1 MSKGQPRSNTKPL
14 NEEGFS
20 SNASQNTSATIINNQ
35 ALNAETTTWQNF
47 KRLMRYTQPYKVGF
61 IAAIIGMLG
70 YAGIDTLFFSQLQP
84 LIDEGLSGA
93 NPNFMKWA
101 PLFVVVCFV
110 IRGLCHFVGNYCL
123 AWVGNNVV
131 ADIRQ
136 ALFEHIMTLPVAFHD
151 KESTGTLISKLTFDT
166 EQVLQATSKALLT
179 LVQQGA
185 FVVGLLIVMFYKSW
199 ELSAIFLLITPII
212 AVIVM
217 VVSKRFR
224 AVSKSIQSAM
234 GQVTSAAEQTFN
246 AHKVVLTC
254 DGQDREYA
262 RFKKINIHNKQQRM
276 KLVATRSSSVPIIQ
290 IIASFALAFVLYVAN
305 LDVMK
310 ETLTAGVFIT
320 VITCMTMLLRPLKM
334 LTTVNSE
341 FQNGM
346 AACVSIFD
354 VLDQQR
360 EADEGT
366 EPLIKA
372 EGTLQFNQVNFSYAN
387 NDDLALKGVDFS
399 VNAGETTA
407 LVGRSGSGK
416 STISSILLRFY
427 DATSGEV
434 LVDGKNITHYKL
446 KDLRKQFAYVSQ
458 QVVLFNDTL
467 ANNIAYGNPEAT
479 EEDIIT
485 AATNAHVIEFAEK
498 MPQGIHSHVG
508 ENGAL
513 LSGGQRQ
520 RVAIARALLC
530 DAPFLILDEATSALD
545 TESERHIQDALQL
558 LQKNRTCLVIAHRL
572 STIENANNIIVM
584 EDGKIVEQGD
594 HNTLMTKDGAY
605 AQLHRFQFS

>member
-1 MSKGQPRSNTKPL
+1 MSK
-14 NEEGFS
+14 NETANLPE
-20 SNASQNTSATIINNQ
+20 
-35 ALNAETTTWQNF
+35 EDTWQNF
-47 KRLMRYTQPYKVGF
+47 KRLMSYTKPYRMGF
-61 IAAIIGMLG
+61 VAAIIGMLG
-70 YAGIDTLFFSQLQP
+70 YAGVDTLFFSQLQP
-84 LIDEGLSGA
+84 LIDEGLSGT

-110 IRGLCHFVGNYCL
+110 VRGICHFIGNYCL
-123 AWVGNNVV
+123 AWVGNHVV

-136 ALFEHIMTLPVAFHD
+136 ALFQHIMFLPVAFHD
-151 KESTGTLISKLTFDT
+151 KESTGSLISKLTFDT

-185 FVVGLLIVMFYKSW
+185 FVIGLLIVMFYKSW

-212 AVIVM
+212 AVIVTI
-217 VVSKRFR
+217 VSKRFR
-224 AVSKSIQSAM
+224 KVSKSIQSAM
-234 GQVTSAAEQTFN
+234 GQVTTAAEQTFN
-246 AHKVVLTC
+246 AHKVVLTF
-254 DGQDREYA
+254 DGQQREYD
-262 RFKKINIHNKQQRM
+262 RFDKINRHNRQQRM
-276 KLVATRSSSVPIIQ
+276 KLVATQSASVPLIQ

-305 LDVMK
+305 LDGMK
-310 ETLTAGVFIT
+310 ETLTPGIFIT

-346 AACVSIFD
+346 AACASIFK
-354 VLDQQR
+354 VLDEEKEKDTGQL
-360 EADEGT
+360 A
-366 EPLIKA
+366 LVKA
-372 EGTLQFNQVNFSYAN
+372 KGSLSFNNVDFSYK
-387 NDDLALKGVDFS
+387 NDKKLALKKLNFS
-399 VNAGETTA
+399 VNPGETTA
-407 LVGRSGSGK
+407 FVGRSGSGK
-416 STISSILLRFY
+416 STASSLLLRFY
-427 DATSGEV
+427 NATSGEV
-434 LVDGKNITHYKL
+434 LIDGVNITEYKL

-479 EEDIIT
+479 EEEII
-485 AATNAHVIEFAEK
+485 AAAKNAHVLEFAEK
-498 MPQGIHSHVG
+498 MPEGLNTNVG

-545 TESERHIQDALQL
+545 TESERHIQDALQV
-558 LQKNRTCLVIAHRL
+558 LQQNRTCIVIAHRL
-572 STIENANNIIVM
+572 STIESADNIVVM
-584 EDGKIVEQGD
+584 EEGEIIEQGD
-594 HNTLMTKDGAY
+594 HKTLLEKDGAY

>member
-1 MSKGQPRSNTKPL
+1 MSK
-14 NEEGFS
+14 NETANLPE
-20 SNASQNTSATIINNQ
+20 
-35 ALNAETTTWQNF
+35 EDTWQNF
-47 KRLMRYTQPYKVGF
+47 KRLMSYTKPYKMGF
-61 IAAIIGMLG
+61 VAAIIGMLG
-70 YAGIDTLFFSQLQP
+70 YAGVDTLFFSQLQP
-84 LIDEGLSGA
+84 LIDEGLSGT

-110 IRGLCHFVGNYCL
+110 VRGICHFIGNYCL
-123 AWVGNNVV
+123 AWVGNHVV

-136 ALFEHIMTLPVAFHD
+136 ALFQHIMFLPVAFHD
-151 KESTGTLISKLTFDT
+151 KESTGSLISKLTFDT

-185 FVVGLLIVMFYKSW
+185 FVIGLLIVMFYKSW

-212 AVIVM
+212 AVIVTI
-217 VVSKRFR
+217 VSKRFR
-224 AVSKSIQSAM
+224 KVSKSIQSAM
-234 GQVTSAAEQTFN
+234 GQVTTAAEQTFN
-246 AHKVVLTC
+246 AHKVVLTF
-254 DGQDREYA
+254 DGQQREYD
-262 RFKKINIHNKQQRM
+262 RFDKINRHNRQQRM
-276 KLVATRSSSVPIIQ
+276 KLVATQSASVPLIQ

-305 LDVMK
+305 LDGMK
-310 ETLTAGVFIT
+310 ETLTPGIFIT

-346 AACVSIFD
+346 AACASIFK
-354 VLDQQR
+354 VLDEEKEKDTGQL
-360 EADEGT
+360 A
-366 EPLIKA
+366 LVKA
-372 EGTLQFNQVNFSYAN
+372 KGSLSFNNVDFSYK
-387 NDDLALKGVDFS
+387 NDKKLALKKLNFS
-399 VNAGETTA
+399 VNPGETTA
-407 LVGRSGSGK
+407 FVGRSGSGK
-416 STISSILLRFY
+416 STASSLLLRFY
-427 DATSGEV
+427 NATSGEV
-434 LVDGKNITHYKL
+434 LIDGVNITEYKL

-479 EEDIIT
+479 EEEII
-485 AATNAHVIEFAEK
+485 AAAKNAHVLEFAEK
-498 MPQGIHSHVG
+498 MPEGLNTNVG

-545 TESERHIQDALQL
+545 TESERHIQDALQV
-558 LQKNRTCLVIAHRL
+558 LQQNRTCIVIAHRL
-572 STIENANNIIVM
+572 STIESADNIVVM
-584 EDGKIVEQGD
+584 EEGEIIEQGD
-594 HNTLMTKDGAY
+594 HKTLLEKDGAY